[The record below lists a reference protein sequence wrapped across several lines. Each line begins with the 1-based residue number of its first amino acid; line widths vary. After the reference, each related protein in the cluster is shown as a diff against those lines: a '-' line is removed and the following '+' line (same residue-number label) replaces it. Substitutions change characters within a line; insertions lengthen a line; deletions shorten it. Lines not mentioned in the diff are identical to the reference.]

1 MSSTLAISSPTSSSS
16 SSSSSSSLYLQS
28 SPPPSPPISKEPSSS
43 IHINHSNDDTNY
55 NMRFLPTQPPSSPS
69 SRKHTSRKY
78 TQHRRRRDCYQ
89 RLQIIIQENERIER
103 EEYETMLRKA
113 PNVIARRSPSQEKP
127 SILVKTP
134 AITTPPE
141 SPTTPS
147 SSSITPT
154 HHEFIKSTSTAP
166 RQSVRFAPDPP
177 KVFHCSTSTSPI
189 TKLRNFLHLFSDWK
203 DESAYLLRPCTSPIS
218 YS

>member
-1 MSSTLAISSPTSSSS
+1 MSSTLAISAATPSSS

-43 IHINHSNDDTNY
+43 IHINHSTDDDTDY
-55 NMRFLPTQPPSSPS
+55 NMRFLPPQPPSSSPS
-69 SRKHTSRKY
+69 SRKHTSKKY

-103 EEYETMLRKA
+103 EEHEAMLRKA

-147 SSSITPT
+147 SPITPT
-154 HHEFIKSTSTAP
+154 NNEFLKSSTPSSQPP

-189 TKLRNFLHLFSDWK
+189 TKLRNFLHLFSD
-203 DESAYLLRPCTSPIS
+203 
-218 YS
+218 

>member
-1 MSSTLAISSPTSSSS
+1 MSSTLAISAATPSSS

-43 IHINHSNDDTNY
+43 IQINHTSDNDTDY
-55 NMRFLPTQPPSSPS
+55 NMRFLPQQPPSPS
-69 SRKHTSRKY
+69 SRKHTSKKY

-103 EEYETMLRKA
+103 EEHEAMLRKA

-147 SSSITPT
+147 SPITPT
-154 HHEFIKSTSTAP
+154 NNEFPKSSTPSSTAPP

-189 TKLRNFLHLFSDWK
+189 TKLRNFLHLFSD
-203 DESAYLLRPCTSPIS
+203 
-218 YS
+218 